1 MPEFNL
7 QNPKKEYIYF
17 SKRITNHNNNYDNDG
32 NSIEGNEQQQNNEL
46 LDSNNI
52 KNRNDLLKRFFPD
65 ILKALGDR
73 AIKEN
78 TLSLR
83 ELEQHLQNQIQDLIT
98 KRNYNT
104 FLQKNMFNKNIN
116 SSVSNNS
123 NENDATKSQYDN
135 NNHYQQQQQQQQIQQ
150 ENFRLNFNFKNNS
163 SQSTLDLPIVS
174 SLIERGYLVDSK
186 NWLKK
191 KGFLRVGQ
199 EILSEIIKSLKA
211 DKLGMHETHFIGS
224 SGGGNIM
231 QENSKKYEFGNE
243 LSNINI
249 NSTIMNIIDRK
260 LKKINNNNN
269 NTNTNNYNK
278 QYQEIPSSSSS
289 SSSSLLSIEF
299 PLDID
304 YQDLEIYETIEE
316 IQVATVYCI
325 ESNSTM
331 KYSSMYND
339 LSRIEAAKRAL
350 WSLYILNK
358 KFFPLD
364 SIFVLGF
371 GSVASKISTFDIPF
385 LKTFETNA
393 DFLHY
398 TNYQAAYRLA
408 KKMLKKTAAK
418 NKRIVMITDGHPS
431 ACFIDNAREKERIMK
446 QRPYSHFYMP
456 DSQTL
461 HQQYS
466 MNNNIKLEIKERQI
480 VYLCYRYRQI
490 DQYIGEQ
497 TIKEAKN
504 THKAGINIDTIM
516 VSEDDTLLDFIN
528 ELAKSVNGKSI
539 YINPKDI
546 DKILIKDYLLNK
558 KKTIKKR

>member
-1 MPEFNL
+1 MNILEFNL
-7 QNPKKEYIYF
+7 QNPNKEFIYF
-17 SKRITNHNNNYDNDG
+17 SKSTTNHDDDDNG
-32 NSIEGNEQQQNNEL
+32 NSIEGNEQQQNSEL

-52 KNRNDLLKRFFPD
+52 KNRNEILKRFFPD

-83 ELEQHLQNQIQDLIT
+83 ELEQHLQNQIQDLMA

-116 SSVSNNS
+116 SNESNNS
-123 NENDATKSQYDN
+123 NESDATKSQYDN
-135 NNHYQQQQQQQQIQQ
+135 NRHYQQQQQQQMQQ

-163 SQSTLDLPIVS
+163 PQSTLDLPIVS

-211 DKLGMHETHFIGS
+211 DKLGMHETHFVGS
-224 SGGGNIM
+224 SGNII

-260 LKKINNNNN
+260 LKKINNK
-269 NTNTNNYNK
+269 NTTTNNYNK
-278 QYQEIPSSSSS
+278 HYQGIPSS

-299 PLDID
+299 PLDLD

-325 ESNSTM
+325 DLSSTM

-398 TNYQAAYRLA
+398 TNYQSAYRLA

-431 ACFIDNAREKERIMK
+431 ACFIDNAHEKERIMK

-456 DSQTL
+456 DYQTL

-504 THKAGINIDTIM
+504 TYKAGINIDTIM

>member
-116 SSVSNNS
+116 SNESNNS
-123 NENDATKSQYDN
+123 NESDATKSQYDN
-135 NNHYQQQQQQQQIQQ
+135 NRHYQQQQQMQQ

-163 SQSTLDLPIVS
+163 PQSTLDLPIVS

-211 DKLGMHETHFIGS
+211 DKLGMHETHFVGS
-224 SGGGNIM
+224 SGNII

-269 NTNTNNYNK
+269 TTTTTNNYNK
-278 QYQEIPSSSSS
+278 HYQGIPS

-299 PLDID
+299 PLDLD

-325 ESNSTM
+325 DLSSTM

-398 TNYQAAYRLA
+398 TNYQSAYRLA

>member
-1 MPEFNL
+1 MNMPEFNL

-116 SSVSNNS
+116 SSVGNNS

-135 NNHYQQQQQQQQIQQ
+135 NNHYQQQQQIQQ

-289 SSSSLLSIEF
+289 SSLLSIEF

-325 ESNSTM
+325 DLSSTM